1 MEARRMSAHT
11 PLLQAKVVRDALKA
25 LAAETYDPR
34 TMTAAASLAN
44 ADDATLAKLGR
55 LIR

>member
-1 MEARRMSAHT
+1 MSAHK